1 MAAGAEEAAAAAAGA
16 DEAAA
21 FREAEEAAEV
31 EAAAEATCRSPAS
44 QIVSPA
50 SQIMRGLFE
59 RLPFSRLA
67 VRGRDR
73 VRVNSLQQACAA
85 PNPYP

>member
-1 MAAGAEEAAAAAAGA
+1 VAAGAEEAAAAAA

-21 FREAEEAAEV
+21 FREAEVEAEV
-31 EAAAEATCRSPAS
+31 EAAAEAACRSPAS
-44 QIVSPA
+44 QIISPA

-67 VRGRDR
+67 VGVRNR
-73 VRVNSLQQACAA
+73 VRVRVTSLQQARAA
-85 PNPYP
+85 PNP